1 MADLLYD
8 AILGSPSVAQKT
20 PSEGVQPISEEDLKH
35 PNVIKGL
42 QYINAYEGKPKA
54 NQMFGYREFNDLS
67 KHPNIKIPFTDKG
80 DTTTAAGT
88 YQIIAPTWEEQAK
101 KQGLKDFSPENQ
113 DRAAVGI
120 MRDIGALDAFKEG
133 NFDKAKQL
141 LGTKWAGIPGSTI
154 GKSTGQIPKFN
165 AEHEAIL
172 PAGDML
178 YNAILGNDIKTG
190 GSKTTSSQQPEKQG
204 ALEQAKN
211 IGKGVAS
218 LADITVGSAIPFV
231 AGQVTQAVARPFTTP
246 EKAQEYGQTV
256 AGAFDKP
263 FGKALGI
270 TEEPAYKAE
279 ASQRFMQFVG
289 ENVGKGADWI
299 AQKTGLPKQ
308 DVEHM
313 ITTLGVVAG
322 PELGAKAKIGVS
334 NAKNAMA
341 EQFAAKKTGKEPFIV
356 AETPPV
362 ATPEYIAEK
371 GTASPY
377 QPGKDFQELKYDEK
391 VLPVQEQQARLQ
403 VLDRTVPGLKV
414 DPNVIEGRGKDRATD
429 YAVSKTD
436 TPEGNLLAEKLKEEK
451 LAKTAYGEKL
461 INESG
466 GTYGLD
472 ESANYKRG
480 RNTIDYFQKLEKS
493 FDDSI
498 EKIYKERDAQASNIP
513 VSGQNILTALTDE
526 VTLPLGDNAGLA
538 KSATAKLK
546 QLGMMDKEGNMLPS
560 NGFKAEQF
568 RKWLNE
574 PNIWDSKNAVMHRNL
589 KNAVDADVISTL
601 DPNTSI
607 YADARNLFGL
617 KKDTLENPNGISK
630 ILDAEGPNGINR
642 KVDIEKIPNSIAGL
656 GVDQLTHIIDTIDKA
671 PPALKAQA
679 EIARSEIKSQFLNR
693 THEAFERNANAGTKY
708 LKDNKEVMTRLFT
721 PEEMAKINDYNSL
734 AHILKTDTGYPGSK
748 VQEINLEKR
757 LPQQMKEQF
766 LKKGAALATGLL
778 TGGHTMGIAETI
790 AHGAMSERIA
800 KKDLAKTEK
809 LRKEAFEKKQKG
821 FTNLKDIGK

>member
-1 MADLLYD
+1 MGDFSDFLSSGISNKESPKYSVDDVKSMVYGQESAYGKAKTDKANYAGAIGPMQIIPSTFEGLKKKGLIPKEYDINNPEHNKAAGNALIEDAYNRHGGDADKVMAEYYGGPG
-8 AILGSPSVAQKT
+8 AIKSGT
-20 PSEGVQPISEEDLKH
+20 VQYSNRDLKN
-35 PNVIKGL
+35 PNAPTVG
-42 QYINAYEGKPKA
+42 QYI
-54 NQMFGYREFNDLS
+54 
-67 KHPNIKIPFTDKG
+67 
-80 DTTTAAGT
+80 
-88 YQIIAPTWEEQAK
+88 EQAK
-101 KQGLKDFSPENQ
+101 TKFENLGDDFS
-113 DRAAVGI
+113 
-120 MRDIGALDAFKEG
+120 
-133 NFDKAKQL
+133 
-141 LGTKWAGIPGSTI
+141 
-154 GKSTGQIPKFN
+154 KF
-165 AEHEAIL
+165 I
-172 PAGDML
+172 
-178 YNAILGNDIKTG
+178 TG
-190 GSKTTSSQQPEKQG
+190 GVKETTSLQQQPEQQG
-204 ALEQAKN
+204 ALEQVKN
-211 IGKGVAS
+211 LGKGVAS

-289 ENVGKGADWI
+289 ENIGKGADWI

-322 PELGAKAKIGVS
+322 PELGAKAKVGVS
-334 NAKNAMA
+334 NVKNAMA
-341 EQFAAKKTGKEPFIV
+341 EQFAAKRAGLEPSIV
-356 AETPPV
+356 AEVPPV

-377 QPGKDFQELKYDEK
+377 QLGKDFQELKYDEK

-403 VLDRTVPGLKV
+403 VLDRTAPGLKV

-472 ESANYKRG
+472 ESSNYKRG

-589 KNAVDADVISTL
+589 KNAVDADVVSTL

-679 EIARSEIKSQFLNR
+679 EIARSEIKAQFLNR

-766 LKKGAALATGLL
+766 LKKGAALATGFV

>member
-1 MADLLYD
+1 MGDFSDFLSGGVSSKESSKYSVDDVKSMIYGQESLYGKAKTDKPNYAGAVGPMQITPDTWTGLKKKGLIPLEYDINNPEHNKAGGNALIEDAYSRHGGDADKVMAEYYGGPG
-8 AILGSPSVAQKT
+8 AIKGGTIQYSNR
-20 PSEGVQPISEEDLKH
+20 DLKN
-35 PNVIKGL
+35 PNAPTVG
-42 QYINAYEGKPKA
+42 QYI
-54 NQMFGYREFNDLS
+54 D
-67 KHPNIKIPFTDKG
+67 
-80 DTTTAAGT
+80 
-88 YQIIAPTWEEQAK
+88 QAK
-101 KQGLKDFSPENQ
+101 TKFEGLGDDF
-113 DRAAVGI
+113 
-120 MRDIGALDAFKEG
+120 
-133 NFDKAKQL
+133 
-141 LGTKWAGIPGSTI
+141 TKFI
-154 GKSTGQIPKFN
+154 
-165 AEHEAIL
+165 
-172 PAGDML
+172 
-178 YNAILGNDIKTG
+178 TG
-190 GSKTTSSQQPEKQG
+190 GVKETATSKQQSEKQT
-204 ALEQAKN
+204 ESNSIKD
-211 IGKGVAS
+211 IGKGIAS
-218 LADITVGSAIPFV
+218 LADVTVGSAIPFV
-231 AGQVTQAVARPFTTP
+231 AGHVTQAVARPFTTA
-246 EKAQEYGQTV
+246 EKAQELGQTV
-256 AGAFDKP
+256 AGAVDKP
-263 FGKALGI
+263 FGKAFGI
-270 TEEPAYKAE
+270 TEEPAYKGE
-279 ASQRFMQFVG
+279 ASQRFAQFVG
-289 ENVGKGADWI
+289 ENVAKGADWI

-308 DVEHM
+308 DVENM
-313 ITTLGVVAG
+313 INTLGVAVA
-322 PELGAKAKIGVS
+322 PEVGARAKAGLATTREAVSGAKTAITD
-334 NAKNAMA
+334 
-341 EQFAAKKTGKEPFIV
+341 QFAARKAGKAPEV
-356 AETPPV
+356 VTQEAPPV
-362 ATPEYIAEK
+362 ATPEYIADK
-371 GTASPY
+371 GTARPY
-377 QPGKDFQELKYDEK
+377 EFGKDFQELKYDEK
-391 VLPVQEQQARLQ
+391 VLPVEEQQARLE
-403 VLDRTVPGLKV
+403 VLNRTAPNLKV

-451 LAKTAYGEKL
+451 IAKTAYGEKL

-472 ESANYKRG
+472 ESSMYKRG
-480 RNTIDYFQKLEKS
+480 RNQIDYFQKLEKS

-498 EKIYKERDAQASNIP
+498 EKIYKERDKQASNIP

-574 PNIWDSKNAVMHRNL
+574 PNIWDPKNAVMHRNL

-656 GVDQLTHIIDTIDKA
+656 GVDQLTHIIDTIDKS
-671 PPALKAQA
+671 PPALKPEA

-693 THEAFERNANAGTKY
+693 LHEAFEKNANAGTKY

-721 PEEMAKINDYNSL
+721 PEEMAKVNDYNSL

-766 LKKGAALATGLL
+766 LKKGAALATGLV

-800 KKDLAKTEK
+800 KKDIAKTEK
-809 LRKEAFEKKQKG
+809 LRKEAFEKKQQG

>member
-1 MADLLYD
+1 MSDFASF
-8 AILGSPSVAQKT
+8 ITG
-20 PSEGVQPISEEDLKH
+20 GISEKEKPKYSVEDVQNMVYGQESSFGKAKTDKPNYAGAVGPMQIIPETWAGLKKKNLIPQDYDINNPVHNKAGGNALIADAYNRYGGDADKVLAEYYGGSGAIKNGTIQTTNRDLKN
-35 PNVIKGL
+35 PNAPTVGQYIDQAKSKIEEVGSDFSKFIMGGVSEKKPKEKQTESSVIK
-42 QYINAYEGKPKA
+42 
-54 NQMFGYREFNDLS
+54 D
-67 KHPNIKIPFTDKG
+67 
-80 DTTTAAGT
+80 
-88 YQIIAPTWEEQAK
+88 
-101 KQGLKDFSPENQ
+101 
-113 DRAAVGI
+113 
-120 MRDIGALDAFKEG
+120 
-133 NFDKAKQL
+133 
-141 LGTKWAGIPGSTI
+141 
-154 GKSTGQIPKFN
+154 
-165 AEHEAIL
+165 
-172 PAGDML
+172 
-178 YNAILGNDIKTG
+178 
-190 GSKTTSSQQPEKQG
+190 
-204 ALEQAKN
+204 

-218 LADITVGSAIPFV
+218 LADVTIGSAIPFI
-231 AGQVTQAVARPFTTP
+231 GSQVTQAVTRPFTTA
-246 EKAQEYGQTV
+246 EKAQEYGQAV
-256 AGAFDKP
+256 GGALDKP
-263 FGKALGI
+263 IGKAFGI
-270 TEEPAYKAE
+270 TEEPAYKEE
-279 ASQRFMQFVG
+279 ASARFSQFVG
-289 ENVGKGADWI
+289 ENVAKGADWI
-299 AQKTGLPKQ
+299 AQKTGIPKQ
-308 DVEHM
+308 DVENM
-313 ITTLGVVAG
+313 INTLGVAVAPQVSAKTKAG
-322 PELGAKAKIGVS
+322 LAKTSEVVGGAKTAI
-334 NAKNAMA
+334 AD
-341 EQFAAKKTGKEPFIV
+341 QFAAKKANKGPEAITQEV
-356 AETPPV
+356 PPV

-371 GTASPY
+371 GTARPY
-377 QPGKDFQELKYDEK
+377 EPGKDFQELKYDEK
-391 VLPVQEQQARLQ
+391 VLPIEEQQSRLQ
-403 VLDRTVPGLKV
+403 VLNRTSPNLKV

-451 LAKTAYGEKL
+451 LAKTTYGEKL

-498 EKIYKERDAQASNIP
+498 EKIYKERDAQASSIP
-513 VSGQNILTALTDE
+513 VSGQNILSALTDE

-546 QLGMMDKEGNMLPS
+546 QLGMMDKDGNMLPS

-574 PNIWDSKNAVMHRNL
+574 PNIWDRKNAVMHRNL
-589 KNAVDADVISTL
+589 KNAVDADVVSTL

-679 EIARSEIKSQFLNR
+679 EISRSEIKAQFLNR
-693 THEAFERNANAGTKY
+693 IHEAFEKNANTGTKY
-708 LKDNKEVMTRLFT
+708 LKDNKEVMNRLFT
-721 PEEMAKINDYNSL
+721 PEEMAKVNDYNSL

-766 LKKGAALATGLL
+766 LKKGAALATGLV
-778 TGGHTMGIAETI
+778 TGGTTLGIAETMV
-790 AHGAMSERIA
+790 HGAVEKRIA
-800 KKDLAKTEK
+800 RKDLEKENK

-821 FTNLKDIGK
+821 FTNLKDIGNK

>member
-1 MADLLYD
+1 MGDFSSFITGGVSEKEKPKYSVEDVQNMVYGQESTYGKVKTDKPNYAGAVGPMQILPDTWTGLKKKGLIPQEYDINNPEHNKAGGNALIADAYSRHGGD
-8 AILGSPSVAQKT
+8 ADKVLAEYYGGGGAIKNGEIQTSNR
-20 PSEGVQPISEEDLKH
+20 DLKN
-35 PNVIKGL
+35 PN
-42 QYINAYEGKPKA
+42 
-54 NQMFGYREFNDLS
+54 
-67 KHPNIKIPFTDKG
+67 
-80 DTTTAAGT
+80 
-88 YQIIAPTWEEQAK
+88 APT
-101 KQGLKDFSPENQ
+101 
-113 DRAAVGI
+113 VGEYI
-120 MRDIGALDAFKEG
+120 D
-133 NFDKAKQL
+133 
-141 LGTKWAGIPGSTI
+141 
-154 GKSTGQIPKFN
+154 
-165 AEHEAIL
+165 
-172 PAGDML
+172 
-178 YNAILGNDIKTG
+178 
-190 GSKTTSSQQPEKQG
+190 
-204 ALEQAKN
+204 QAKN
-211 IGKGVAS
+211 RFEGLGSDFSKFIMGGASEKPKEKQQESSSIKDFGKGIAS
-218 LADITVGSAIPFV
+218 LADVTVGSALPFV
-231 AGQVTQAVARPFTTP
+231 AGHVTQAVARPFTTA
-246 EKAQEYGQTV
+246 EKAQELGQTV
-256 AGAFDKP
+256 AGAVDKP
-263 FGKALGI
+263 FGKAFGI
-270 TEEPAYKAE
+270 TEEPAYKTE
-279 ASQRFMQFVG
+279 ASQRFMNFFG
-289 ENVGKGADWI
+289 ENVSKGADWI
-299 AQKTGLPKQ
+299 AQQTGLPKQ

-313 ITTLGVVAG
+313 ITTLGVAVTPEVGARAKVGLNKAG
-322 PELGAKAKIGVS
+322 EIATSIGAKAGEAVT
-334 NAKNAMA
+334 NAKTAIA
-341 EQFAAKKTGKEPFIV
+341 DQFAAKKANQAPEVSIQEV
-356 AETPPV
+356 PPA

-371 GTASPY
+371 GTARPY
-377 QPGKDFQELKYDEK
+377 EPGKEFQELKYDEK
-391 VLPVQEQQARLQ
+391 VLPIEEQQARLQ
-403 VLDRTVPGLKV
+403 VLDRTAPGLRV

-429 YAVSKTD
+429 YQVSKTD

-451 LAKTAYGEKL
+451 LAKTAYGERL

-513 VSGQNILTALTDE
+513 VSGQNILSALTDE

-546 QLGMMDKEGNMLPS
+546 QLGMMDKDGNMLPS

-589 KNAVDADVISTL
+589 KNAVDADVVSTL

-617 KKDTLENPNGISK
+617 KKDTLENPNGIAK

-671 PPALKAQA
+671 PPALKSQA

-708 LKDNKEVMTRLFT
+708 LKDNKEVMSRLFT

-748 VQEINLEKR
+748 VQEINIDKR
-757 LPQQMKEQF
+757 LPTLAKEF
-766 LKKGAALATGLL
+766 ILKKGAAGLASAV
-778 TGGHTMGIAETI
+778 TGGHTMGLAETM

-821 FTNLKDIGK
+821 FTNLKDIGTK

>member
-1 MADLLYD
+1 MGDFSSFITGGISEKEKPKYSVEDVQNMVYGQESSFGKLKTDKPNYAGAVGPMQITSGTWSGLKKKGLIPEEYDINNPEHNKAGGNALIADAYSRHGGD
-8 AILGSPSVAQKT
+8 ADKVLAEYYGGSGAIKNGEIQKSNRDLKNPKAPT
-20 PSEGVQPISEEDLKH
+20 VGEYIDQAKSKIEGMGSDFSKFIMGGASEG
-35 PNVIKGL
+35 
-42 QYINAYEGKPKA
+42 
-54 NQMFGYREFNDLS
+54 
-67 KHPNIKIPFTDKG
+67 
-80 DTTTAAGT
+80 
-88 YQIIAPTWEEQAK
+88 
-101 KQGLKDFSPENQ
+101 
-113 DRAAVGI
+113 
-120 MRDIGALDAFKEG
+120 
-133 NFDKAKQL
+133 KAKEAQSE
-141 LGTKWAGIPGSTI
+141 PSTI
-154 GKSTGQIPKFN
+154 K
-165 AEHEAIL
+165 
-172 PAGDML
+172 D
-178 YNAILGNDIKTG
+178 
-190 GSKTTSSQQPEKQG
+190 
-204 ALEQAKN
+204 

-218 LADITVGSAIPFV
+218 LADTTIGSALPFI

-246 EKAQEYGQTV
+246 EKAQELGQSF
-256 AGAFDKP
+256 AGAVDKP
-263 FGKALGI
+263 FGKAFGI
-270 TEEPAYKAE
+270 TEEPAYKGE
-279 ASQRFMQFVG
+279 ASQRFAQFVG
-289 ENVGKGADWI
+289 ENVAKGADWI

-308 DVEHM
+308 DVENM
-313 ITTLGVVAG
+313 INTLGVAIAPEAG
-322 PELGAKAKIGVS
+322 ARAKAGLSTAGEAVSGAKTAI
-334 NAKNAMA
+334 AD
-341 EQFAAKKTGKEPFIV
+341 QFAARKAGKTPEISSEVAAKEAPL
-356 AETPPV
+356 V

-371 GTASPY
+371 GTARPY
-377 QPGKDFQELKYDEK
+377 EPNKDFQELKYDEK
-391 VLPVQEQQARLQ
+391 VLPVDEQKARLE
-403 VLDRTVPGLKV
+403 VLDRTAPGLKV

-513 VSGQNILTALTDE
+513 VTGQNILSALTDE

-546 QLGMMDKEGNMLPS
+546 QLGMMDKDGNMLPS

-589 KNAVDADVISTL
+589 KNAVDADVVSTL

-607 YADARNLFGL
+607 YTDARNLFGL

-671 PPALKAQA
+671 PPALKAEA
-679 EIARSEIKSQFLNR
+679 EVARSEIKAQFLNR

-708 LKDNKEVMTRLFT
+708 LKDNKEVMNRLFT

-766 LKKGAALATGLL
+766 LKKGAALATGLV
-778 TGGHTMGIAETI
+778 TGGHTLGVAETMV
-790 AHGAMSERIA
+790 HGAVERRIA
-800 KKDLAKTEK
+800 KQDLAKEQK

-821 FTNLKDIGK
+821 FTNLKDIGNK